1 MTRIKVL
8 PKAITDRVS
17 VKNVKQGFG
26 HDLQGLFANIYLDKK
41 NVGYYNDD
49 GWGGEVDLH
58 LKSEAKV
65 ILQDLCVQNNV
76 RQLMFDNGWDFMEL
90 ENITIDTQIQHIC
103 FCLID
108 DFLSAKEKKKFLKKL
123 EKDMLK
129 GICIGTENKYT
140 LHTFHSSKSLADI
153 IHYYGAPQVKQSI
166 VKNILPKRKEGERIL
181 NTNLKELG
189 IELE

>member
-17 VKNVKQGFG
+17 VKNIKEGFG

-58 LKSEAKV
+58 LKSDAGV

-76 RQLMFDNGWDFMEL
+76 RQLMFDNGWDFIKL
-90 ENITIDTQIQHIC
+90 ENITIDTQIEHIC

-129 GICIGTENKYT
+129 GICIGNDNGYR
-140 LHTFHSSKSLADI
+140 LITFKAGDL
-153 IHYYGAPQVKQSI
+153 
-166 VKNILPKRKEGERIL
+166 KNMVEYIGINGLTTQIKTQILPILKNGDRIL

>member
-41 NVGYYNDD
+41 NVGHYNDD

-58 LKSEAKV
+58 LKSDAGV
-65 ILQDLCVQNNV
+65 ILQDLCVQNNIG
-76 RQLMFDNGWDFMEL
+76 QLMFDNGWDFMEL
-90 ENITIDTQIQHIC
+90 ERITLHMQIQHIC

-108 DFLSAKEKKKFLKKL
+108 NVLSAKEKKSYLKKL

-129 GICIGTENKYT
+129 GICIGNDNGYR
-140 LHTFHSSKSLADI
+140 LITFKAGDL
-153 IHYYGAPQVKQSI
+153 
-166 VKNILPKRKEGERIL
+166 KNMVEYIGINGLTIQIKTQILPMLKNGDRIL